1 MTKIL
6 FISMPSVHVIRWIE
20 NLKDTSYELYWFDV
34 LGRGKLETL
43 NAVHQ
48 YTDWENRKIA
58 TVKGEYF
65 LSKKAPRIYEKIVPF
80 LEVTANEALEKIII
94 EIQPDVIHSF
104 EMQSCS
110 YPILKTMQKYP
121 HIPWLYS
128 CWGNDLYY
136 YQQFSTHLK
145 KIKQVLQRVDF
156 LHTDCN
162 RDFILAKKIGFLG
175 KHVGVIPGG
184 TGYKLAELEI
194 YKLPVEERK
203 IILVK
208 GYEHHLGRG
217 LNVVKALES
226 IRNEIYNYD
235 VVVFGAHPS
244 VIKYIQSKQLNF
256 KVFDRQGLSHQELI
270 KLMGK
275 SLLYIGNSISD
286 GMPNTLLEAFVMGA
300 FPIQSNPGGATVEI
314 VENGV
319 NGFLIENP
327 ESIMDVQNII
337 LKFLLSPQLAENA
350 VKINSKLAQDRL
362 DYKTNRVKVISIYN
376 LINETRLQST

>member
-1 MTKIL
+1 MKIL
-6 FISMPSVHVIRWIE
+6 FISMPSIHVIRWIE

-48 YTDWENRKIA
+48 YTDWEKRKIA

-65 LSKKAPRIYEKIVPF
+65 LSKKAPLIYKKIVPF

-94 EIQPDVIHSF
+94 EIQPDVVHSF

-162 RDFILAKKIGFLG
+162 RDFTLAKKIGFLG

-184 TGYKLAELEI
+184 TGYKLAELEKC
-194 YKLPVEERK
+194 KLPVEERK

-208 GYEHHLGRG
+208 GYENEFGRG
-217 LNVVKALES
+217 LNIIKALQQLKLDY
-226 IRNEIYNYD
+226 EII
-235 VVVFGAHPS
+235 VFGSHIN
-244 VIKYIQSKQLNF
+244 VINYIIANQLDF
-256 KVFDRQGLSHQELI
+256 KFFDRHGLSHQELMG
-270 KLMGK
+270 LMGK

-286 GMPNTLLEAFVMGA
+286 GIPNTLLEALIMGA
-300 FPIQSNPGGATVEI
+300 FPIQSNPGGATAEI

-376 LINETRLQST
+376 LINETRF

>member
-1 MTKIL
+1 MKIL
-6 FISMPSVHVIRWIE
+6 FISMPSIHVIRWIE
-20 NLKDTSYELYWFDV
+20 NLKDSSYELYWFDV

-43 NAVHQ
+43 DSVHQ
-48 YTDWENRKIA
+48 FTNWEKRKLPYI
-58 TVKGEYF
+58 KGEYF

-80 LEVTANEALEKIII
+80 LEVTANEALEKIIL

-128 CWGNDLYY
+128 CWGSDLYY

-162 RDFILAKKIGFLG
+162 RDFILAKKIGFLR

-184 TGYKLAELEI
+184 MGYKLAELEK

-208 GYEHHLGRG
+208 GYENEFGRG
-217 LNVVKALES
+217 LNIIKALQQLKLDY
-226 IRNEIYNYD
+226 EII
-235 VVVFGAHPS
+235 VFGSHIN
-244 VIKYIQSKQLNF
+244 VINYIIANKLDF
-256 KVFDRQGLSHQELI
+256 KVFDRHGLSHQELME
-270 KLMGK
+270 LMGK
-275 SLLYIGNSISD
+275 SILYLGNSISD
-286 GMPNTLLEAFVMGA
+286 GMPNTLLEAIIMGA
-300 FPIQSNPGGATVEI
+300 FPIQSNPGNASAEI
-314 VENGV
+314 VVAGK

-327 ESIMDVQNII
+327 NDEKAIATLI
-337 LKFLLSPQLAENA
+337 LKILQDPELLQKAFDVNQ
-350 VKINSKLAQDRL
+350 KIAKERL
-362 DYKTNRVKVISIYN
+362 DYTVNQQKILALYQQIEN
-376 LINETRLQST
+376 

>member
-43 NAVHQ
+43 DSVHQ
-48 YTDWENRKIA
+48 YTNWKKRKIA
-58 TVKGEYF
+58 TIKGEYF
-65 LSKKAPRIYEKIVPF
+65 LRKKAPLIYKKIVPF
-80 LEVTANEALEKIII
+80 LEVTANEALEEIIL

-121 HIPWLYS
+121 NIKWLYS
-128 CWGNDLYY
+128 CWGSDLYY
-136 YQQFSTHLK
+136 YQQFSAHLK
-145 KIKQVLQRVDF
+145 KIKRVLQRVDF

-162 RDFILAKKIGFLG
+162 RDFILAKKIGFIG

-184 TGYKLAELEI
+184 TGYKLAELEK

-208 GYEHHLGRG
+208 GYENEFGRG
-217 LNVVKALES
+217 LNIIKALQQLKLDY
-226 IRNEIYNYD
+226 EI
-235 VVVFGAHPS
+235 VVFGSHIN
-244 VIKYIQSKQLNF
+244 VINYIIANKLEF
-256 KVFDRQGLSHQELI
+256 KVFDRHGLSHQELME
-270 KLMGK
+270 LMGK

-286 GMPNTLLEAFVMGA
+286 GIPNTLLEALVMGA
-300 FPIQSNPGGATVEI
+300 FPIQSNPGGATAEI
-314 VENGV
+314 VENGM
-319 NGFLIENP
+319 NSFLIENP
-327 ESIMDVQNII
+327 ESIMDIQNII
-337 LKFLLSPQLAENA
+337 LKFLSSPQLVKDA
-350 VKINSKLAQDRL
+350 VKINCKLAQERL
-362 DYKTNRVKVISIYN
+362 DYETNRVKVISIYN
-376 LINETRLQST
+376 LINATRI